1 MQDTTTSVRAPDGA
15 GNGQTHCASF
25 ALNAALLEDIL
36 RHTRPMGHHEHPGSL
51 NLGFGFV
58 YYGLVRALRP
68 RHVLVIGSGYGF
80 SVVCLGLGLKDN
92 QAGRL
97 TFVDPS
103 YSVFR
108 DGPLATIGGADFW
121 RDPAHVR
128 AHFGRFGLADLVT
141 HHKTT
146 SEEFFPRYESLG
158 LPPVDLAFIDG
169 NHAITSVQHDV
180 VETLRHSRK
189 NTYLLL
195 HDTNIYFRELFR
207 HAGVK
212 RWLRGKVRP
221 RKEAFEYVDLPFA
234 SGVALIRVL
243 EPKIWKQLSSGSAS
257 ALPWSPA

>member
-1 MQDTTTSVRAPDGA
+1 MEETTRFGTAPRIQNHDRGDSP
-15 GNGQTHCASF
+15 SF
-25 ALNAALLEDIL
+25 ALHAAMLDDIL
-36 RHTRPMGHHEHPGSL
+36 RHTRPMGHHEHAASL

-92 QAGRL
+92 GAGRL

-108 DGPLATIGGADFW
+108 DGPMATMGGGDFW
-121 RDPAHVR
+121 RDPVHVR
-128 AHFGRFGLADLVT
+128 THFGRFGLADVVT
-141 HHKTT
+141 HYKTT
-146 SEEFFPRYESLG
+146 SGEFFSRYQSLD

-169 NHAITSVQHDV
+169 NHSLASVEHDV
-180 VETLRHSRK
+180 VETLRRSRK

-195 HDTNIYFRELFR
+195 HDTNIYIREMLR

-212 RWLRGKVRP
+212 RWLRGTVRP
-221 RKEAFEYVDLPFA
+221 HKEAFEYVDFPFA
-234 SGVALIRVL
+234 SGVAVVRVL
-243 EPKIWKQLSSGSAS
+243 EPTIWKQLSSGLAS
-257 ALPWSPA
+257 AWPSSPA